1 MGSNDAAAV
10 RCKKMGLEVKRA
22 KEVASWI
29 GKWKGAEPSDKFGRV
44 RSSRRNELNGAK
56 FHDIVARID
65 REAIPLGPP
74 AAPRV
79 TQRFVGRVLEEELNV
94 VDAGSLGV
102 DAVGARG
109 CQGRIDANKIPT
121 RSSGAFG

>member
-1 MGSNDAAAV
+1 
-10 RCKKMGLEVKRA
+10 LEVERSEK
-22 KEVASWI
+22 VAC
-29 GKWKGAEPSDKFGRV
+29 GVRKWKGARPS
-44 RSSRRNELNGAK
+44 NELGWVGGLDGRDKLNGTEL
-56 FHDIVARID
+56 HDVIDRVD

-102 DAVGARG
+102 DAVGVGG

>member
-1 MGSNDAAAV
+1 LKVEGS
-10 RCKKMGLEVKRA
+10 E
-22 KEVASWI
+22 EVACWVR
-29 GKWKGAEPSDKFGRV
+29 KWKGARPSNKLGWVRCLDWRDK
-44 RSSRRNELNGAK
+44 LNGTEL
-56 FHDIVARID
+56 HDVVDRVD

-102 DAVGARG
+102 DAVGVGG